1 MRHAAALNL
10 ARTLGLLLLV
20 VGIAGCGEKGQRLSP
35 VSGKVTFQGKPV
47 AKGTI
52 RFSSPQAAV
61 DILANLQSDGTYNVR
76 MARGAGLPEGTYKA
90 AIVPPQAS
98 APVGTMTLPP
108 PPSCPDI
115 PEKYRNP
122 STSGLTLT
130 VKPGGSPFNIDMQPD
145 N

>member
-1 MRHAAALNL
+1 MRNMAALNTV
-10 ARTLGLLLLV
+10 RTLGLVLLV
-20 VGIAGCGEKGQRLSP
+20 VGVAGCGEKGARLSP

-47 AKGTI
+47 AKGMI
-52 RFSSPQAAV
+52 RFSSPQAAI
-61 DILANLQSDGTYNVR
+61 DILANLQSDGTYSVR
-76 MARGAGLPEGTYKA
+76 MARGAGLPKGTYKV
-90 AIVPPQAS
+90 AIMPPQAS

-130 VKPGGSPFNIDMQPD
+130 VKAGGSPFDIDMQPD
-145 N
+145 K